1 MFWLFFIVNILITL
15 YILHSLSTIKHQL
28 RLISKHLNVNER
40 EGENM
45 SNEEIEKIL
54 EDDLN
59 LKL

>member
-28 RLISKHLNVNER
+28 TLISKHLNVNER

-54 EDDLN
+54 EDDSN

>member
-1 MFWLFFIVNILITL
+1 MFWLFFIINILITL
-15 YILHSLSTIKHQL
+15 YIISSLSTIKHQL
-28 RLISKHLNVNER
+28 RLISKHLNVTER

-54 EDDLN
+54 EDDSN

>member
-45 SNEEIEKIL
+45 SN
-54 EDDLN
+54 
-59 LKL
+59 